1 MQLAP
6 SFSCHL
12 VIVWGQWP
20 FKSCNELICK
30 AGIIICLAAPGKF
43 LQAPGWGTQTMCIS
57 NAWHWWYCFPE
68 PSLPEQMPGET
79 RLFRDGVW
87 TQAAEN
93 ACEDKA
99 CCGWFF
105 PFLKL
110 LMLGVIRGLM
120 SERSGCGNG
129 WKMILR
135 PKSFQVN
142 RIPVFKASPKVNS

>member
-6 SFSCHL
+6 SLSCHL

-57 NAWHWWYCFPE
+57 NAWYEWYRFAA

-79 RLFRDGVW
+79 CLFRDDVW
-87 TQAAEN
+87 TGSRECMWRQS
-93 ACEDKA
+93 

-110 LMLGVIRGLM
+110 LTLGVIRGLM
-120 SERSGCGNG
+120 SESSGCGNG

-142 RIPVFKASPKVNS
+142 RIPVFKASP